1 MRIVLQRGDLTDQ
14 RVDAIVNPAD
24 RGLTGGG
31 GVDAVVHRRG
41 GPALCADCRALLA
54 GRYGDGLPVG
64 QAVATTGG
72 DLPARWVIH
81 TVGPAYSPSE
91 DRTASLV
98 SCYRRSLQVADA
110 LGAVTVSF
118 PAISTGAHRWPVED
132 AARIAVGAVR
142 GSATGVTEVRFVLAS
157 EDVHA
162 AFRANLGP
170 TDEEIALGLA
180 AHPAVRWRELFALAD
195 RLTARDL
202 RVEWTGGGEPEPGLL
217 MLHHPGYSP
226 AVLELIRM
234 LSELDVVV
242 PFNWSDWHTS
252 SPLFPAATGLAEAPV
267 ADAARLATTYIRGE
281 RFSDGAIEQ
290 ALRNGALL
298 AILARLRRWFDTE
311 HPEH

>member
-24 RGLTGGG
+24 GRLTGGG

-41 GPALCADCRALLA
+41 GPALRADCRALLA
-54 GRYGDGLPVG
+54 GRYRDGLPVG

-98 SCYRRSLQVADA
+98 SCYRQSLQVADA

-118 PAISTGAHRWPVED
+118 PAISTGAHRWPVQD
-132 AARIAVGAVR
+132 AARIAIGAVR
-142 GSATGVTEVRFVLAS
+142 GSGTGVTEVRFVLAS
-157 EDVHA
+157 EDAHG
-162 AFRANLGP
+162 AFRANLEP
-170 TDEEIALGLA
+170 TDEQIALALA
-180 AHPAVRWRELFALAD
+180 AHPASRWRELFALVD
-195 RLTARDL
+195 RFTPQDL
-202 RVEWTGGGEPEPGLL
+202 RVDWTGGGESEPEVF
-217 MLHHPGYSP
+217 MLHHLGYSP
-226 AVLELIRM
+226 AVREILRVLG
-234 LSELDVVV
+234 ELDVVV

-252 SPLFPAATGLAEAPV
+252 SPFFPEATGLAEAPV

-281 RFSDGAIEQ
+281 RFSDGAIGQ
-290 ALRNGALL
+290 ALQNGALL
-298 AILARLRRWFDTE
+298 AILARLRRWFETE
-311 HPEH
+311 YSER